1 MATATVRIDPM
12 TLSVIHNRLV
22 HITREMS
29 QVIMRCSQN
38 YPSSQLF
45 DFGTAL
51 FDALGRLLAHGASL
65 PGNAFTGNGQ
75 VAEVLRRFGDRVYPG
90 DEFILNDPYV
100 GGGTH
105 LGCWGFV
112 SPIFYKDELLFFVH
126 TKQHQMD
133 TSGAY
138 PGGYFPDAFD
148 IHAEGLCMPPI
159 KFTEKG
165 QPNEGVRDF
174 LYNNVRF
181 REDVKIDNQS
191 QFAAHR
197 IAADRLARMLERY
210 GKETI
215 LAYVEAI
222 IERMERFV
230 RTEIEKIPDGTYY
243 GEAACDDDGSK
254 HGVPIWV
261 RARVIVEGDEITVDL
276 TESDKQVSFVNSPLE
291 NTKARVYTGVFFSLD
306 TSMARYHNQ
315 GSCNPVKFI
324 TKPGTVCHP
333 VYPATVGACPIFVG
347 TQIRDAVIQA
357 LGQAAPEKCT
367 SGWSKQMG
375 FDDWGTDRRKLPF
388 WTAQF
393 CHGGGG
399 ASYGV
404 DGWPY
409 VMITGLRK
417 GSAEVTES
425 RYPWR
430 VLCIEMTKDTEG
442 AGQWRGG
449 PGTHA
454 EWLSQGEA
462 RHQLV
467 TGNSDGCWTET
478 YALAGGQLPAQKYN
492 VIQVARKGG
501 DLETIATKRG
511 PYDLGEG
518 ERLIIHAAGG
528 SGWGDP
534 REREPEM
541 VRNDVVNELVSP
553 ERARDVYGVAFNPQT
568 LEIDWDE
575 TKRLRS

>member
-1 MATATVRIDPM
+1 
-12 TLSVIHNRLV
+12 
-22 HITREMS
+22 
-29 QVIMRCSQN
+29 
-38 YPSSQLF
+38 
-45 DFGTAL
+45 
-51 FDALGRLLAHGASL
+51 
-65 PGNAFTGNGQ
+65 
-75 VAEVLRRFGDRVYPG
+75 
-90 DEFILNDPYV
+90 
-100 GGGTH
+100 
-105 LGCWGFV
+105 
-112 SPIFYKDELLFFVH
+112 
-126 TKQHQMD
+126 
-133 TSGAY
+133 
-138 PGGYFPDAFD
+138 
-148 IHAEGLCMPPI
+148 
-159 KFTEKG
+159 
-165 QPNEGVRDF
+165 
-174 LYNNVRF
+174 
-181 REDVKIDNQS
+181 
-191 QFAAHR
+191 
-197 IAADRLARMLERY
+197 
-210 GKETI
+210 
-215 LAYVEAI
+215 
-222 IERMERFV
+222 
-230 RTEIEKIPDGTYY
+230 
-243 GEAACDDDGSK
+243 
-254 HGVPIWV
+254 
-261 RARVIVEGDEITVDL
+261 
-276 TESDKQVSFVNSPLE
+276 
-291 NTKARVYTGVFFSLD
+291 
-306 TSMARYHNQ
+306 
-315 GSCNPVKFI
+315 
-324 TKPGTVCHP
+324 
-333 VYPATVGACPIFVG
+333 
-347 TQIRDAVIQA
+347 
-357 LGQAAPEKCT
+357 
-367 SGWSKQMG
+367 MG
-375 FDDWGTDRRKLPF
+375 FDDWGTDRRKVPF

-430 VLCIEMTKDTEG
+430 VLCVEMTKDTEG

-454 EWLSQGEA
+454 EWLSQGES

-541 VRNDVVNELVSP
+541 VRNDVVNELVSL
-553 ERARDVYGVAFNPQT
+553 ERARDVYGVATNPQT